1 MADIPTQVLKRV
13 RLFEPLPEAC
23 LAEVAAIAQRRHLEA
38 GNVLFHEGSD
48 PEFVHALVDGGVVL
62 LSEICG
68 QESVIEFF
76 GSGDSI
82 LLPAVLLGSAYPAS
96 ARMTTGGDVIAL
108 PARAFLKLAS
118 QDASLSMQCA
128 RSVSR
133 QWGVLLNQ
141 VKQIKTQ
148 GAAERLAHFLLSQV
162 SATMGPASLTLPG
175 MKKQVATRLGIKP
188 ETFSRTLRKLRAFGV
203 EANGDLIRIRSVERL
218 ASLVKPQDGH
228 RA

>member
-1 MADIPTQVLKRV
+1 MADIQTQLLKRI
-13 RLFEPLPEAC
+13 RLFEPLPEHS
-23 LAEVAAIAQRRHLEA
+23 LAEIAAIAQRRRLEA
-38 GNVLFHEGSD
+38 GDVLFLEGDD
-48 PEFVHALVDGGVVL
+48 PQFVHAVLEGGVVL
-62 LSEICG
+62 LSDIGG
-68 QESVIEFF
+68 QESVIEFV

-82 LLPAVLLGSAYPAS
+82 LLPATLLGVAYPAS
-96 ARMTTGGDVIAL
+96 ARMTTAGDVVAL
-108 PARAFLKLAS
+108 PARAFLKLAM
-118 QDASLSMQCA
+118 QDEALSMQCA
-128 RSVSR
+128 KSMAR
-133 QWGVLLNQ
+133 QWSVLLSQ

-218 ASLVKPQDGH
+218 QSLIAQHQAG
-228 RA
+228 RT

>member
-1 MADIPTQVLKRV
+1 MTEVQTHILKQI

-23 LAEVAAIAQRRHLEA
+23 LAEVAEMAQRRHLDT
-38 GNVLFHEGSD
+38 GDVLFREGDD
-48 PEFVHALVDGGVVL
+48 PLYVHAVIAGTVVL
-62 LSEICG
+62 ISEICG
-68 QESVIEFF
+68 EESVIEFVA
-76 GSGDSI
+76 SGDSI
-82 LLPAVLLGSAYPAS
+82 LLPAVLLGVAYPAS
-96 ARMTTGGDVIAL
+96 ARMTTPGEVVAL
-108 PARAFLKLAS
+108 PARAFLRLATH
-118 QDASLSMQCA
+118 DAALSMQCA
-128 RSVSR
+128 RTVAR
-133 QWGVLLNQ
+133 QWSVLLNQ

-218 ASLVKPQDGH
+218 AALVKPRD
-228 RA
+228 AASA